1 MLRHPAII
9 TALMLSMSAHAAS
22 SLTIDLDQNGQASID
37 HLPIGVPIGTHVDV
51 CDLAMKPPCVY
62 APNGNTDRVTVHA
75 VRLKGSEVLWLST
88 IEGNVPFDTLSRP
101 DGDWTDVS
109 ADVLI
114 VRGTVVGETITVR
127 DGRTRQERVRI
138 DVRPDATSTATE
150 PAPHRARL

>member
-1 MLRHPAII
+1 MLRHLAVLTTI
-9 TALMLSMSAHAAS
+9 LLSLSAHAAP
-22 SLTIDLDQNGQASID
+22 SLTIDRSGQAWID

-51 CDLAMKPPCVY
+51 CDLAMKPPCLY

-101 DGDWTDVS
+101 DGDWTDVF

-114 VRGTVVGETITVR
+114 VRATVVGETIVVR
-127 DGRTRQERVRI
+127 DGRTRQERARI
-138 DVRPDATSTATE
+138 DVPPGATFTATE

>member
-1 MLRHPAII
+1 MLRHLAVLTTILLP
-9 TALMLSMSAHAAS
+9 LSAHAAP
-22 SLTIDLDQNGQASID
+22 SLTIDRSGQALID

-51 CDLAMKPPCVY
+51 CDLAMKPPCLY

-88 IEGNVPFDTLSRP
+88 VEGNVPFDTLSRP
-101 DGDWTDVS
+101 DGDWTDVF

-127 DGRTRQERVRI
+127 DGRTRQERARI
-138 DVRPDATSTATE
+138 DVPPGDGAGVRIVGERDA
-150 PAPHRARL
+150 R